1 MKRNIFSL
9 FFALLLAGFI
19 TQGFQCGSPDFT
31 GAKVQEQNKNYREAA
46 KLYEKTPIAL
56 RLRELQT
63 LTEIARE
70 KNLIIVPGGEIGT
83 MAGIAK
89 AVNKKAEQ

>member
-1 MKRNIFSL
+1 M
-9 FFALLLAGFI
+9 AEGELLA
-19 TQGFQCGSPDFT
+19 S
-31 GAKVQEQNKNYREAA
+31 AKMTEAA

-70 KNLIIVPGGEIGT
+70 KNLIIVPAGEMGM
-83 MAGIAK
+83 MAGLAK
-89 AVNKKAEQ
+89 AVTKKAEQ